1 MKVFCTTG
9 GKLRL
14 IVATTAFGLGIDY
27 PDIQQVIH
35 WGLPDNIEEY
45 VQHSGR
51 GGRNG
56 SSSTAILYRS
66 EGAKYGVQ
74 QCIKH
79 YVSNSSTCRRRLLF
93 KRLFV
98 LLRGRNSG

>member
-14 IVATTAFGLGIDY
+14 IVATTAFGLGIDCS
-27 PDIQQVIH
+27 DIQQVIH

-45 VQHSGR
+45 VQQSGR
-51 GGRNG
+51 GGRNGG

-66 EGAKYGVQ
+66 EGVRYGVQ
-74 QCIKH
+74 QCIKR
-79 YVSNSSTCRRRLLF
+79 YASNSSACRRRLLF
-93 KRLFV
+93 KDFV